1 MTQAGIEEGKAKTLT
16 AARGLGLMSA
26 FPNYFKG
33 ALMVRGQTAL
43 ITGATAG
50 FGLATAELFAEQGCH
65 LIITGRRRERLEE
78 AKRRL
83 EGEHGVHVTTLGFDI
98 RDRRELESALGGAR
112 EAVQKT
118 TILINNA
125 GLALGTEPL
134 PSADV
139 DDWDAMIDTNI
150 KGLLYMT
157 RQLLP
162 QFIARDHGHVVNVG
176 SVAGRWTYPG
186 GAVYSATKFAV
197 RAISD
202 SLRMDLMGKNI
213 RVTNIEPGMAETEFS
228 EVRYRGDAAK
238 AAAVYK
244 GLKPLSARD
253 IAETILWCV
262 SRPAHVNIQELV
274 IFPTAQAGV
283 GPSYTHRQS

>member
-1 MTQAGIEEGKAKTLT
+1 
-16 AARGLGLMSA
+16 
-26 FPNYFKG
+26 
-33 ALMVRGQTAL
+33 MVRGQTAL

-50 FGLATAELFAEQGCH
+50 FGLATAELFAENGCD
-65 LIITGRRRERLEE
+65 LIVTGRRHERLAEL
-78 AKRRL
+78 KRRL
-83 EGEHGVHVTTLGFDI
+83 ESQHGVRVTTLGFDVSN
-98 RDRRELESALGGAR
+98 RRELESALGGAA
-112 EAVQKT
+112 EQVQKT
-118 TILINNA
+118 TILVNNA
-125 GLALGTEPL
+125 GLALGTAPMQ
-134 PSADV
+134 SASV
-139 DDWDAMIDTNI
+139 DDWDVMIDTNI

-162 QFIARDHGHVVNVG
+162 RFITRGRGHIVNVG

-228 EVRYRGDAAK
+228 QVRFQGDLEK
-238 AAAVYK
+238 AAAVYQ
-244 GLKPLSARD
+244 GVEPLSARD

-262 SRPAHVNIQELV
+262 SRPQHVNIQELV

-283 GPSYTHRQS
+283 GPSYTHRESK